1 MKQVIALVG
10 RPNVGKSTLFNRL
23 TRKRDALVADFPG
36 LTRDRNYGVGV
47 VGGEYLLID
56 TGGLGEDSNELD
68 ELMSDQTWQAIEEA
82 DSLIWLVDAKDGL
95 TATDQLLS
103 EALRRANKPV
113 TIAVNKVDGRDVEQS
128 LTEFYALGFNGPFA
142 IAAEHNRGV
151 NALIESVLVADHKTD
166 DIELSES
173 LSEEERAERG
183 IRLAFVGRPNVG
195 KSTLVNRILG
205 EDRVVVSPVPGTTR
219 DSIEIPFS
227 RDGVKYVLI
236 DTAGI
241 RRRSKVK
248 DTVEKFSVIKTIQ
261 SIDNADVVVHL
272 FDATESVTD
281 QDISLVGM
289 SLEAG
294 RAVVVAINK
303 WDGLSHEKRE
313 QIKNEIDLKLPF
325 LNFAKKFTISAM
337 HGTGVGLLFPA
348 VEKAYAS
355 ARIDIPTPKMS
366 DLLHQAIVKHQPPL
380 VKGRRIKMRY
390 AHQGGK
396 RPPLIIIHGNQLNHL
411 PESYR
416 TYLKNFFRGAL
427 GLVGTPIALEFRGG
441 KNPYE
446 GRKNMLTDRQ
456 RKKRRRLMK
465 KVKK

>member
-36 LTRDRNYGVGV
+36 LTRDRNYGIGV
-47 VGGEYLLID
+47 VGGDYILID
-56 TGGLGEDSNELD
+56 TGGLGEDTDELD
-68 ELMSDQTWQAIEEA
+68 ELMTGQTWQAIKEA

-95 TATDQLLS
+95 TATDELLS
-103 EALRRANKPV
+103 EALRKVNKPV
-113 TIAVNKVDGRDVEQS
+113 TIAVNKVDGRDVEQA
-128 LTEFYALGFNGPFA
+128 LTEFYALGFNGPYA
-142 IAAEHNRGV
+142 ISAEHNRGV
-151 NALIESVLVADHKTD
+151 KSLIESVLEKN
-166 DIELSES
+166 IEEAEEQLSEPF
-173 LSEEERAERG
+173 SEEERTEKG

-205 EDRVVVSPVPGTTR
+205 EERVVVSPVPGTTR
-219 DSIEIPFS
+219 DSIEIPFA
-227 RDGVKYVLI
+227 RDDVKYVLI

-261 SIDNADVVVHL
+261 AIDDADVVVHL

-289 SLEAG
+289 TLQAG

-303 WDGLSHEKRE
+303 WDGLPNEKRE

-325 LNFAKKFTISAM
+325 LGFAKKYTVSAL

-355 ARIDIPTPKMS
+355 ARIDIPTSKVS
-366 DLLHQAIVKHQPPL
+366 ELLHRAIVKHQPPL

-396 RPPLIIIHGNQLNHL
+396 RPPLIIIHGNQLPHL

-416 TYLKNFFRGAL
+416 TYLKNFFRSAL
-427 GLVGTPIALEFRGG
+427 KLEGTPIALEFRGG

>member
-1 MKQVIALVG
+1 M
-10 RPNVGKSTLFNRL
+10 
-23 TRKRDALVADFPG
+23 ADFPG
-36 LTRDRNYGVGV
+36 LTRDRNYGTGV
-47 VGGEYLLID
+47 VGGNYLLID
-56 TGGLGEDSNELD
+56 TGGLGEDTDELD
-68 ELMSDQTWQAIEEA
+68 ELMSGQTWQAIEEA

-95 TATDQLLS
+95 TPTDQLLS

-113 TIAVNKVDGRDVEQS
+113 TIAVNKVDGRDAEQS
-128 LTEFYALGFNGPFA
+128 LTEFYALGFNGPYA

-151 NALIESVLVADHKTD
+151 KALIESVLAEWLAKRVEESTEQLP
-166 DIELSES
+166 EL
-173 LSEEERAERG
+173 LSEEERAEKG

-205 EDRVVVSPVPGTTR
+205 EDRVVVSPIPGTTR

-227 RDGVKYVLI
+227 RDDVKYVLI

-248 DTVEKFSVIKTIQ
+248 ETVEKFSVIKTIQ
-261 SIDNADVVVHL
+261 AIDDADVVIHL

-289 SLEAG
+289 TLEAG

-303 WDGLSHEKRE
+303 WDGLTLEKRE

-325 LNFAKKFTISAM
+325 LNFAKKMTVSAL
-337 HGTGVGLLFPA
+337 HGSGVGLIFPA

-355 ARIDIPTPKMS
+355 AKIDIPTSKVS
-366 DLLHQAIVKHQPPL
+366 ELLHRAIVKHQPPL

-396 RPPLIIIHGNQLNHL
+396 RPPLIIIHGNQLDRL

-416 TYLKNFFRGAL
+416 TYLKNFFRSAL
-427 GLVGTPIALEFRGG
+427 NLVGTPVALEFRSG

-446 GRKNMLTDRQ
+446 GKKNMLTDRQ